1 VDQAAVRLSKERN
14 ERGSGGRRRTPEP
27 RFLVIGEIIGVHGLQ
42 GELKVELHTD
52 DPNRFRLLNQVFLSQ
67 GEEEPV
73 ARALL
78 GFRLHKG
85 RALLRLEGYADRTT
99 AEALRGWLVQVPLTE
114 SIPLL
119 EGEYFEHQIVDLDVW
134 TRDGEY
140 LGVVDSI
147 IYTGANEVYVVHG
160 PVPNHPE
167 ILIPALRS
175 VILDIDLEAGRLTV
189 ELPPGL
195 L

>member
-1 VDQAAVRLSKERN
+1 MDQAAVRLSEERN
-14 ERGSGGRRRTPEP
+14 ERGSGGRKRTPEP
-27 RFLVIGEIIGVHGLQ
+27 RFLVVGEIIGVHGLQ

-52 DPNRFRLLNQVFLSQ
+52 DPNRFRLLKEVFLGR

-78 GFRLHKG
+78 GFRLHKS
-85 RALLRLEGYADRTT
+85 RALLRLEGCTDRTT
-99 AEALRGWLVQVPLTE
+99 AEALRGWLVQVPFAD
-114 SIPLL
+114 SIPLS

-140 LGVVDSI
+140 LGVVESI
-147 IYTGANEVYVVHG
+147 LYTGANEVYVVHG
-160 PVPNHPE
+160 PVANHPE
-167 ILIPALRS
+167 ILIPAIQS
-175 VILDIDLEAGRLTV
+175 VILEIDLEAGRLTV